1 MTARTLFLVAIG
13 GALGSVLRYAF
24 SWFIQQHQNGN
35 FPWGTFLVNIT
46 GCLLIGF
53 FVGWA
58 LRTGNTR
65 SEGILFLTTG
75 FCGGFTTFSA
85 FSLENIHLIR
95 NNQWQQALAYTSASL
110 AFGLLATFV
119 GISLVKNI

>member
-1 MTARTLFLVAIG
+1 MTTRTVLLVAIG
-13 GALGSVLRYAF
+13 GALGSVLRYVF
-24 SWFIQQHQNGN
+24 SWLIQQQHNGS

-46 GCLLIGF
+46 GCLLIGI

-58 LRTGNTR
+58 LKSGNPR
-65 SEGILFLTTG
+65 AEGFLFLTTG

-95 NNQWQQALAYTSASL
+95 NNHWQQALLYSSASL
-110 AFGLLATFV
+110 LFGLLATFT

>member
-1 MTARTLFLVAIG
+1 MTAKTLLLVAIG
-13 GALGSVLRYAF
+13 GALGSVLRYSF
-24 SWFIQQHQNGN
+24 SWFIQQHNNGN

-58 LRTGNTR
+58 LKTGNSR

-110 AFGLLATFV
+110 VLGLLATFI
-119 GISLVKNI
+119 GISLIKNI

>member
-1 MTARTLFLVAIG
+1 MTARTLLLVAIG
-13 GALGSVLRYAF
+13 GALGSVLRYSF
-24 SWFIQQHQNGN
+24 SWFIQQHNNGN

-58 LRTGNTR
+58 LKTGNSR

-110 AFGLLATFV
+110 VLGLLATFV
-119 GISLVKNI
+119 GIALVKNI

>member
-1 MTARTLFLVAIG
+1 MTARTLLLVAIG
-13 GALGSVLRYAF
+13 GALGSVLRYSF
-24 SWFIQQHQNGN
+24 SWFIQQHNNGN

-58 LRTGNTR
+58 LKTGNSR

-110 AFGLLATFV
+110 VLGLLATFI
-119 GISLVKNI
+119 GISLIKNI

>member
-1 MTARTLFLVAIG
+1 MVAIG
-13 GALGSVLRYAF
+13 GALGSVLRYTF
-24 SWFIQQHQNGN
+24 SWFIQQNNNGN

-58 LRTGNTR
+58 LKTGNSR
-65 SEGILFLTTG
+65 SDGILFLTTG

-95 NNQWQQALAYTSASL
+95 NNHWQQALAYTSASL
-110 AFGLLATFV
+110 VLGLLATFV

>member
-1 MTARTLFLVAIG
+1 MTFRTLLLVAIG
-13 GALGSVLRYAF
+13 GALGSVLRFAF
-24 SWFIQQHQNGN
+24 SWFIQQHNSGN
-35 FPWGTFLVNIT
+35 FPWGTFLVNVT

-53 FVGWA
+53 FVGWS
-58 LRTGNTR
+58 LKTGNAR
-65 SEGILFLTTG
+65 SESMLFLTTG

-95 NNQWQQALAYTSASL
+95 NNHWQQALTYTSASL
-110 AFGLLATFV
+110 VLGLLATFA

>member
-24 SWFIQQHQNGN
+24 SWFIQQHNNGN

-58 LRTGNTR
+58 LKTGNSR

-110 AFGLLATFV
+110 VLGLLATFI
-119 GISLVKNI
+119 GISLIKNI

>member
-1 MTARTLFLVAIG
+1 MTARTLLLVAIG
-13 GALGSVLRYAF
+13 GALGSVLRYSF
-24 SWFIQQHQNGN
+24 SWFIQQHNNGN

-58 LRTGNTR
+58 LKTNNPR

-110 AFGLLATFV
+110 VLGLLATFI
-119 GISLVKNI
+119 GISLIKNI